1 MNNYN
6 SSMYRLR
13 EAVDTLNNE
22 LDTDNIDQSVDLIW
36 FDSEQGDLIPLLII
50 IDGDEFKPVFSDGF
64 GPGDFEDAVDAV
76 NYLLAQYPLRQSIDI
91 HDSELKG
98 LHLSSTLF
106 SEEYDFSEE
115 YEDQAIATLSREDKT
130 FTLVVGLALLLGLS
144 CLGGLFLVDTYCSN
158 IAAGMLT

>member
-1 MNNYN
+1 MNNSN
-6 SSMYRLR
+6 SSIYQLR

-22 LDTDNIDQSVDLIW
+22 LDTDNIDQSIDLIW

-106 SEEYDFSEE
+106 SEEY
-115 YEDQAIATLSREDKT
+115 EDQAIATLSREDKT
-130 FTLVVGLALLLGLS
+130 FTLVVGLVLLLGLS

-158 IAAGMLT
+158 IATGILT

>member
-1 MNNYN
+1 MNNSN
-6 SSMYRLR
+6 SSIYRLR

-106 SEEYDFSEE
+106 SEEY
-115 YEDQAIATLSREDKT
+115 EDQTIATLSREDKT
-130 FTLVVGLALLLGLS
+130 FTLVVGLTLLLGLS